1 MGHALS
7 FLWTKIG
14 RDIDYEWELKG
25 QIFPRAQ
32 DWSQVVDETW
42 EGSGLRI
49 YSRRVVGR
57 GNISIMLV
65 YPSKEASP
73 HRLMDQ
79 KAPIA
84 RVIKAILCHLFMGVC
99 CC

>member
-1 MGHALS
+1 MGHAVS
-7 FLWTKIG
+7 FLWTEIG

-25 QIFPRAQ
+25 PIFRRAQ
-32 DWSQVVDETW
+32 DWFQVVDETW

-49 YSRRVVGR
+49 YSSRVVGR
-57 GNISIMLV
+57 GNISIKLV
-65 YPSKEASP
+65 YSSKETSP

-79 KAPIA
+79 KVPIT
-84 RVIKAILCHLFMGVC
+84 RMIEVILSHLFMGVC